1 MIVQISNLF
10 IDDLRR
16 LAAIFTIRS
25 AGIQPRYPSVILVT
39 YGKLIP
45 LTKSL
50 FMNKL
55 YRHLL
60 STVFL
65 IMGIAAN
72 AQEKHFVDVAG
83 LDPHTKPG
91 DNFFRYV
98 NGRWYDTAKIAND
111 QSGVGSYSFMNIPQK
126 KLLQNILDSVS
137 KSKNT
142 MGSVEQKVG
151 DFYAAGMDIATIN
164 KRGYEPI
171 KPILTRI
178 DAITDVPSM
187 MKFVAVEMR
196 NGSRSIIGFG
206 VSPDNK
212 NSKINIAH
220 LGQTGIG
227 LPEREFY

>member
-1 MIVQISNLF
+1 M
-10 IDDLRR
+10 
-16 LAAIFTIRS
+16 
-25 AGIQPRYPSVILVT
+25 
-39 YGKLIP
+39 K
-45 LTKSL
+45 KSI
-50 FMNKL
+50 
-55 YRHLL
+55 YLL
-60 STVFL
+60 CFALVFL
-65 IMGIAAN
+65 TAWN
-72 AQEKHFVDVAG
+72 YRDDHKRKFVDVAG
-83 LDPHTKPG
+83 IDSLTKPG
-91 DNFFRYV
+91 DNFFRFV
-98 NGRWYDTAKIAND
+98 NGKWYDTAKIASD
-111 QSGVGSYSFMNIPQK
+111 QSGVGSYIFMNIPQK
-126 KLLQNILDSVS
+126 QLLQNILDSVS

-151 DFYAAGMDIATIN
+151 DFYNSGMDVATIN

-227 LPEREFY
+227 LPEREFYFKTDAPSLKIQEAYKNYISTLF